1 MSLLPLGDR
10 CRLQLQYLD
19 PEGRWCE
26 VQMHLSDAIYFCSLL
41 GRTLDSINKEEA
53 HLVPAI
59 RKRLREVYSEL
70 GE

>member
-1 MSLLPLGDR
+1 
-10 CRLQLQYLD
+10 
-19 PEGRWCE
+19 
-26 VQMHLSDAIYFCSLL
+26 MHLSDAIYFCSLL